1 MDCSSAHS
9 LAQLVVCARRSIAQ
23 SLNALNRSIAQSLN
37 RSMPKL
43 HPTAHHLLRLL
54 TSSFCRPPTSFAP
67 CPLSSLPFL
76 LRLQL
81 AHPVLPSPHPHPLCT
96 LGPPLSH
103 TSPPGLLAF
112 LPLPVPSPLST
123 LPCLVG
129 CSLLTQGACLLP
141 ACCLPAAHPLPA
153 LLCSTVALLLHA
165 FVSVS
170 CQCGFSVELI
180 PTLPSSCLHLLS
192 PACSLPCLS
201 RRIVHC
207 SACVTPVQ

>member
-1 MDCSSAHS
+1 
-9 LAQLVVCARRSIAQ
+9 
-23 SLNALNRSIAQSLN
+23 
-37 RSMPKL
+37 MPKL

-67 CPLSSLPFL
+67 CPLSSLPLL

-81 AHPVLPSPHPHPLCT
+81 AQPPVHPPRPAIPSPPPSLYIRAAT
-96 LGPPLSH
+96 LAHIPTWVACFLTPAC
-103 TSPPGLLAF
+103 AF
-112 LPLPVPSPLST
+112 AAFDPA
-123 LPCLVG
+123 LPCGLQFADAR
-129 CSLLTQGACLLP
+129 CLPAARLLP